1 MKADR
6 ITFLAILSLAVS
18 VSAISRPAQANTII
32 WQGHTWNL
40 KSITSGG
47 PGPNNWNP
55 NNVFVDANG
64 FLHLLITADPNSLNG
79 FDCAEL
85 YTADTLGFG
94 IYQWQIEA
102 RIDTFDPWVT
112 LGLFPYGPPALGPN
126 GTNEIDVEY
135 SKWGVSGGNNG
146 EFSIYPN
153 SGTTAAHNAFNFALT
168 GIYTTSRFT
177 WSATGIQFWLLG
189 GFQPIGTTQNVVA
202 TWNYAPADP
211 SVSIPQRAMPL
222 HMNLWLYQGHAPS
235 NRQPVEVIIHYFTV
249 ALAEAPIQSWR
260 MQYFGSLNNTG
271 NAADTANPAGDGVPN
286 LMKYALGMN
295 PTVNSLTGL
304 PATSGSTGFLKIQ
317 FNRNLSATDI
327 TYAVDASDDMKA
339 WTPIALLSPGSSSWS
354 LFGASVT
361 DTSGAVTVVDQTA
374 ITGPPNRFLKLIVT
388 GT

>member
-1 MKADR
+1 MNAGK

-18 VSAISRPAQANTII
+18 VSAVSRPAQANAIL

-40 KSITSGG
+40 KSVTGSG

-55 NNVFVDANG
+55 NNVFVDAHG
-64 FLHLLITADPNSLNG
+64 FLHLLITPDPNSPNG

-85 YTADTLGFG
+85 YTADNLGFG
-94 IYQWQIEA
+94 TYQWQIEA
-102 RIDTFDPWVT
+102 RIDTFDPWAV
-112 LGLFPYGPPALGPN
+112 LGLFPYGPPILGPY
-126 GTNEIDVEY
+126 GTNEIDIEY
-135 SKWGVSGGNNG
+135 SKWGVPSGNNG

-153 SGTTAAHNAFNFALT
+153 SGTTAAHNPFNFALT
-168 GIYTTSRFT
+168 GTYTTSRFT
-177 WSATGIQFWLLG
+177 WTTAGIRFWLMG
-189 GFQPIGTTQNVVA
+189 GFQPIGTTQNIIA
-202 TWNYAPADP
+202 TWNYSPAVP
-211 SVSIPQRAMPL
+211 SISIPQGAMPL

-235 NRQPVEVIIHYFTV
+235 NGQPVEVIIHDVTV

-295 PTVNSLTGL
+295 PSVNSLTGL
-304 PATSGSTGFLKIQ
+304 PVTSGSSGFLKIQ

-327 TYAVDASDDMKA
+327 TYAVDASDDLKS
-339 WTPIALLSPGSSSWS
+339 WTTIASLSPGSSSWS
-354 LFGASVT
+354 LSGASVI
-361 DTSGAVTVVDQTA
+361 DSSGAVTVVDQTA
-374 ITGPPNRFLKLIVT
+374 ISSQPNRFLKLIVT